1 MGSSKKKMGRPTK
14 LTTVTKRRL
23 LAAFRVGSTIERACA
38 SAGILPATYYNWMN
52 RGEAAKSGIYLEFFD
67 DVKKAQ
73 EFTYQKALGHIS
85 DAMAENWTAAA
96 WYLERRHRKEF
107 GKNEYMQ
114 FEIVSPP
121 KVVEEYTDPWL
132 ESDEESDDDED

>member
-23 LAAFRVGSTIERACA
+23 LAAFRTGSTIERACGA
-38 SAGILPATYYNWMN
+38 AGILPASYYNWMN

-107 GKNEYMQ
+107 GKNDYLQ
-114 FEIVSPP
+114 FEIVRPP

-132 ESDEESDDDED
+132 EEDDDDDDDDD